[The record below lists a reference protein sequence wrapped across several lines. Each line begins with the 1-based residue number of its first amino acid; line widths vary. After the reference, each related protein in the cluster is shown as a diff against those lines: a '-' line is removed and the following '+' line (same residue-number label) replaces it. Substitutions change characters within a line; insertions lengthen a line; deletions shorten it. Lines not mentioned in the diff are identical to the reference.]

1 MATEALVGEME
12 DVLEEYLS
20 SVKRL
25 PGVKCYTR
33 GIRIFAPTCFDGC
46 VDAVDDLEKV
56 VADLFQGSTSYMEQA
71 ESARSKGGVRGC
83 WYNPKD
89 KELLCEP
96 IRVIEAAR
104 GCMDERTAERLME
117 AIVAYGK
124 RAGQQQL
131 AVEGGSFYV
140 GTPYQFQFGEI
151 YARARRRQWGEKGTQ
166 NYYSLGGRRGLPAK
180 AGR

>member
-1 MATEALVGEME
+1 M
-12 DVLEEYLS
+12 
-20 SVKRL
+20 
-25 PGVKCYTR
+25 
-33 GIRIFAPTCFDGC
+33 
-46 VDAVDDLEKV
+46 
-56 VADLFQGSTSYMEQA
+56 
-71 ESARSKGGVRGC
+71 
-83 WYNPKD
+83 
-89 KELLCEP
+89 CEP